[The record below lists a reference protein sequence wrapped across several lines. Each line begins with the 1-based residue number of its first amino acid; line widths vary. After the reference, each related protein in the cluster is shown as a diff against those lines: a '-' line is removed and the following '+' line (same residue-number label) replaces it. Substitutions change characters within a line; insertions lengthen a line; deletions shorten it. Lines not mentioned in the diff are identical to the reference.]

1 MKRVL
6 IVEDQRFARDHL
18 ESCVLKNENYYLV
31 KSVTSAIYAE
41 EICKSSSIDLIIMDV
56 CTEFDADGI
65 EAAKNIKNRYPD
77 IKIIIVTS
85 MIESD
90 FLRRAKEAGVDS
102 FWYKDVGIE
111 ELAVVMDKTMN
122 GESLYPAEVPS
133 IQVGLCQSCD
143 FTESELKVLRV
154 LCEGLSFK
162 EMSERLGIEVS
173 TVHYHV
179 NNMLRKTGY
188 PNRNRLVI
196 AVINKKLI
204 VPGSDRDLFG

>member
-65 EAAKNIKNRYPD
+65 EVAKNIKNIYPD

-90 FLRRAKEAGVDS
+90 FLRRAKEAGEIVS
-102 FWYKDVGIE
+102 GIE
-111 ELAVVMDKTMN
+111 N
-122 GESLYPAEVPS
+122 
-133 IQVGLCQSCD
+133 
-143 FTESELKVLRV
+143 
-154 LCEGLSFK
+154 
-162 EMSERLGIEVS
+162 
-173 TVHYHV
+173 
-179 NNMLRKTGY
+179 
-188 PNRNRLVI
+188 
-196 AVINKKLI
+196 
-204 VPGSDRDLFG
+204 

>member
-1 MKRVL
+1 ML

-18 ESCVLKNENYYLV
+18 ENCVIKNKDYYLV

-41 EICKSSSIDLIIMDV
+41 DICKSSAIDLVIMDV

-65 EAAKNIKNRYPD
+65 EAAKNIKNIFPD

-85 MIESD
+85 MIEAD
-90 FLRRAKEAGVDS
+90 FLRRAREAKVDS
-102 FWYKDVGIE
+102 FWYKDVGVE
-111 ELAVVMDKTMN
+111 ELTDVMDKTMN
-122 GESLYPAEVPS
+122 GESVYPTEAPAV
-133 IQVGLCQSCD
+133 QVGLCKSCD
-143 FTESELKVLRV
+143 FTESELKVLKV

-162 EMSERLGIEVS
+162 EMAERLGIEVS

-179 NNMLRKTGY
+179 NNMLHKTGY

-196 AVINKKLI
+196 AVVNKKLI